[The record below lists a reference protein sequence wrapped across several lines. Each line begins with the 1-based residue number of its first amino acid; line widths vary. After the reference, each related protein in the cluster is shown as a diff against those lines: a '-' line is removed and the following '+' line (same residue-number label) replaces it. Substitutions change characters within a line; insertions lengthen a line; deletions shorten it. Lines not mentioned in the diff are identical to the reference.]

1 MPRNDLIQLRS
12 DTAANW
18 VSVNPTLAVGE
29 IGFETDTGKFKIGAL
44 LTYAIG
50 DIGPGGGK
58 IFITPSTAGNS
69 TGKYFEVA
77 PVATEVQRT
86 WATDTN
92 SNQTTAVTGAD
103 GTAIGTGAQNT
114 IDIVNQGNVAA
125 TSAAVYCS
133 DLVFGGKS
141 DWFLPSKDEIQ
152 KMGLYQSQINTSFS
166 NANYYWTSSEYAA
179 GSAWYFWFNGLPGV
193 QNETLKGNAF
203 LVRPVRAFTVTT
215 QWEHILYA
223 TDASDL
229 AGIIPSARISGS
241 YTGITGVGTLTAGTW
256 NASVVAGQYGG
267 TGVANTGKTITL
279 GGNLTTSGA
288 FTTTLTATANTSLT
302 LPSSG
307 TVISTA
313 NLSSITAVNNSVN
326 IGTLGNIT
334 TDAYAVVLSNT
345 NYPTLTT
352 RIGEHYTVSG
362 VGTANNDFTIFSN
375 ATVRIK
381 YVNNTIA
388 TFNST
393 GVTATTFTGALSG
406 NASTATN
413 LSTNRTNWSGGG
425 TISAVV
431 GQLAWKNYGD
441 SHTIFDA
448 SQSTSPNGGAV
459 NNTNATNA
467 WTGTYPTL
475 MGWNG
480 TSTYGVR
487 VDSARTSDNTTGNAA
502 TATTAGS
509 SSATTFTSSRFQGT
523 YSTLDS
529 SHYNQALRGGNG
541 GNAAGMALWVS
552 GIACQFRVGTGED
565 KVYLMNADN
574 TAPSTFRAI
583 IDAVSSVHFKQ
594 DIKTFPMLVN
604 AAGSAVNE
612 EEIESGLNIIRQL
625 RPVTYRWK
633 EKSHLYQLP
642 SSPRRALA
650 LSRLNKIRSSKGLE
664 PYESD
669 ELQHDCSRDDC
680 NGNAENPCSRVK
692 NWENGNIGFIAQEV
706 GAIIPQAANLDKDG
720 EYSGLDN
727 LALTAI
733 AVASIKEL
741 DATIQALTER
751 IKQLEESNV

>member
-29 IGFETDTGKFKIGAL
+29 TGFETDTGKLKVG
-44 LTYAIG
+44 TG
-50 DIGPGGGK
+50 
-58 IFITPSTAGNS
+58 STAWNS
-69 TGKYFEVA
+69 
-77 PVATEVQRT
+77 
-86 WATDTN
+86 
-92 SNQTTAVTGAD
+92 
-103 GTAIGTGAQNT
+103 
-114 IDIVNQGNVAA
+114 
-125 TSAAVYCS
+125 
-133 DLVFGGKS
+133 L
-141 DWFLPSKDEIQ
+141 
-152 KMGLYQSQINTSFS
+152 LY
-166 NANYYWTSSEYAA
+166 
-179 GSAWYFWFNGLPGV
+179 V
-193 QNETLKGNAF
+193 
-203 LVRPVRAFTVTT
+203 
-215 QWEHILYA
+215 

-229 AGIIPSARISGS
+229 TGTIASARISGS

-256 NASVVAGQYGG
+256 NSSLIAGQYGG

-288 FTTTLTATANTSLT
+288 FTTTLTVTANTSLT

-334 TDAYAVVLSNT
+334 TDAYTVVLSNT

-362 VGTANNDFTIFSN
+362 VGTANNDFTVFSN

-381 YVNNTIA
+381 YAANNTIA

-393 GVTATTFTGALSG
+393 GLTVTDTVTATTFIGALSG

-413 LSTNRTNWSGGG
+413 LSTNRTNWSTNG
-425 TISAVV
+425 TISATV
-431 GQLAWKNYGD
+431 GQLAWKNYGNN
-441 SHTIFDA
+441 HTIFDA
-448 SQSTSPNGGAV
+448 SQSTSPSGSAV
-459 NNTNATNA
+459 NNTNAAIA
-467 WTGTYPTL
+467 WSGTSPTL

-480 TSTYGVR
+480 SNTYGVR

-502 TATTAGS
+502 TAGS
-509 SSATTFTSSRFQGT
+509 SSATTFTSSFFQGT
-523 YSTLDS
+523 YSTLQND
-529 SHYNQALRGGNG
+529 HALQALRSGNG
-541 GNAAGMALWVS
+541 GSAAGVALWVT
-552 GIACQFRVGTGED
+552 GIACQFRLGTGEE
-565 KVYLMNADN
+565 KVFLQNSAN
-574 TAPSTFRAI
+574 TNPAGFRAI
-583 IDAVSSVHFKQ
+583 IDNASSVHLKQ

-612 EEIESGLNIIRQL
+612 AEIESGLNIVRQL
-625 RPVTYRWK
+625 RPVTYKWK
-633 EKSHLYQLP
+633 EKLHLSQLP
-642 SSPRRALA
+642 SNPRRALA

-680 NGNAENPCSRVK
+680 NGTAENPCSRVK

-706 GAIIPQAANLDKDG
+706 GALVPQAANLDKDG
-720 EYSGLDN
+720 EYSGIDN
-727 LALTAI
+727 VALTAI

-741 DATIQALTER
+741 DATIQALTAR